1 MANLSDAFA
10 DAFLGHTIRLGR
22 YSAGVGSKVLALLL
36 KLEEELED
44 QILRYDI
51 AGVGR
56 EVYKRARAEALLKQ
70 TKGSISTAYGKV
82 HKLAQAELLELSAAD
97 LKRVVKTLNRAL
109 QGSVW
114 GTSVSRGELRQL
126 IGNTMIQGSPAKQW
140 WAKQSRDL
148 HTRFSSQMRIGVAAG
163 ETNEQLV
170 KRIRGQRTGAKR
182 IVEIDGERI
191 PVSTYQGGVFDGS
204 KREAMALV
212 RTAVQTVSAGTVRKV
227 YEENGDIVKGIGL
240 KVTLDTRTTL
250 ICIALSG
257 GMWDLEGNP
266 LPDSTVQEQYKG
278 PPPFHW
284 NCRTFEYPI
293 TYTWEELMDRAA
305 GGRKLK
311 GKLDTVPETVRASID
326 GEVSGDWNYVDW
338 LKSKSAAEQR
348 SILGPGR
355 YKLWKSGKLQLQ
367 HLIDQNNR
375 PLTLDELEE
384 L

>member
-1 MANLSDAFA
+1 MNLSDAFA

-22 YSAGVGSKVLALLL
+22 YSASVGSKVLALLL

-44 QILRYDI
+44 QIQRYDI
-51 AGVGR
+51 AGVSR

-70 TKGSISTAYGKV
+70 TKGSIATAYGKV
-82 HKLAQAELLELSAAD
+82 HKLAQAELLELSAVD
-97 LKRVVKTLNRAL
+97 LKRVVKTLNRAI

-126 IGNTMIQGSPAKQW
+126 IGNTMIQGSPAKAW

-148 HTRFSSQMRIGVAAG
+148 HTRFSSQVRIGVAAG

-182 IVEIDGERI
+182 LIEIDGKRV
-191 PVSTYQGGVFDGS
+191 PVSTYEGGVFDGS

-212 RTAVQTVSAGTVRKV
+212 RTAVQTVSARTARAV
-227 YEENGDIVKGIGL
+227 YEENADLVKGIGL
-240 KVTLDTRTTL
+240 KVTLDARTTI

-257 GMWDLEGNP
+257 GKWDLEGNP
-266 LPDSTVQEQYKG
+266 LPDSTVQEPYKG

-284 NCRTFEYPI
+284 GCRTFEYPI
-293 TYTWEELMDRAA
+293 TYTWEELMDRAE

-326 GEVSGDWNYVDW
+326 GEVSGDWNYKDW
-338 LKSKSAAEQR
+338 LESKSAAEQR
-348 SILGPGR
+348 AILGPGR

-375 PLTLDELEE
+375 PLTLAELEE
-384 L
+384 